1 MEIGGF
7 FILLL
12 VLIVL
17 AVVGGGVYA
26 IAAGLRNR
34 QLHPERDKVEDRPSG
49 DRRPEHHAVENEQH
63 SRFVGTRR

>member
-17 AVVGGGVYA
+17 AVLGGGVYA

-34 QLHPERDKVEDRPSG
+34 QLHPERDKVEGRRDAPE
-49 DRRPEHHAVENEQH
+49 RPEHVAVENEQH
-63 SRFVGTRR
+63 SRYVGTRR